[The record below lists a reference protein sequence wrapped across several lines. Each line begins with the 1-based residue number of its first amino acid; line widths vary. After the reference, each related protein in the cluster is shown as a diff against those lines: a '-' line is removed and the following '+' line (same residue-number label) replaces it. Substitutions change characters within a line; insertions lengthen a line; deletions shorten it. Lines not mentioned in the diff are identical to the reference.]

1 MLSKVF
7 KNTVTLAL
15 ILSLNAC
22 ANGSLKLDID
32 NNFPKLVLQEYFTSP
47 SKTWGLPP
55 GTAMKDGGLFRKE
68 PTKKTLRSS
77 LWYGHNFKDVDF
89 SSNVSKISGPD
100 DVEFGIIARYQN
112 GNFYYLLI
120 KGEGQVAMGKY
131 SESKGWED
139 KVAWQNSTAIKP
151 RKNHNRL
158 RIVCN
163 GKNIIGWVNDRKVGE
178 FEDSSYTSGQIGV
191 TSARGN
197 GEAVAVY
204 FDNVLAKE
212 KPKTK
217 TVKEKV

>member
-1 MLSKVF
+1 MLSKAF
-7 KNTVTLAL
+7 KSTVTIAF

-22 ANGSLKLDID
+22 ANGIIRLDLD
-32 NNFPKLVLQEYFTSP
+32 NFPKLVLQESFTSP
-47 SKTWGLPP
+47 SKSWGLPP

-68 PTKKTLRSS
+68 PTQKTIRYS

-89 SSNVSKISGPD
+89 SSNVSKVNGPD
-100 DVEFGIIARYQN
+100 DVEFGLVARYQN

-120 KGEGQVAMGKY
+120 KGEGQFAMGKY
-131 SESKGWED
+131 SETKGWED
-139 KVAWQNSTAIKP
+139 KVGWQKSSEIKQS
-151 RKNHNRL
+151 KNQNRL

-163 GKNIIGWVNDRKVGE
+163 GKKVTGWVNDRWVGE

-197 GEAVAVY
+197 AEAVAVY

-212 KPKTK
+212 KAK
-217 TVKEKV
+217 